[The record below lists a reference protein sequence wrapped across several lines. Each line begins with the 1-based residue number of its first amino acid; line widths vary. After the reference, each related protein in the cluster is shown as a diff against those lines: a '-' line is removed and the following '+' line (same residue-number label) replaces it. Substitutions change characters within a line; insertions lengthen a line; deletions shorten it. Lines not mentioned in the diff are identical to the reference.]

1 MTQLYDLGLR
11 LVVFDQRI
19 NDDRGRDAE
28 MKTKNNKP
36 RLTVTNGSK
45 AK

>member
-1 MTQLYDLGLR
+1 
-11 LVVFDQRI
+11 VVFDQGK

-28 MKTKNNKP
+28 MKTKNNKR